1 MTDQTNNPPFS
12 IQPVLENEATRL
24 VPLKE
29 ADFERLYTVASD
41 PKIWEMHPNKNRYE
55 PEVFRIFFEGAIESG
70 GAFLI
75 FDKPGEALAGSSRFY
90 NYNATDNSI
99 FIGYTFYAVQYW
111 GTGLNT
117 QVKQLM
123 LDYIFQFLNTIYFH
137 IGAENYRSQKAI
149 EKLNAV
155 KIKEEW
161 VAYHGEPDRL
171 NFVYKI
177 SRKQDFPGKIQ
188 PLNY

>member
-1 MTDQTNNPPFS
+1 MPFS
-12 IQPVLENEATRL
+12 IQPVLENEVVKL

-29 ADFERLYTVASD
+29 TDFERLYAVASD
-41 PKIWEMHPNKNRYE
+41 PKVWEMHPNKNRYE
-55 PEVFRIFFEGAIESG
+55 PEVFRAFFEGAIESG

-75 FDKPGEALAGSSRFY
+75 FDKLSGELAGSSRFY
-90 NYNATDNSI
+90 NYSAEENSI
-99 FIGYTFYAVQYW
+99 FIGYTFYAVKCW
-111 GTGLNT
+111 GTGFNT
-117 QVKQLM
+117 QVKHLM
-123 LDYIFQFLNTIYFH
+123 LDYIFQFVNTVYFH

-161 VAYHGEPDRL
+161 VTYQGEPDRL

-177 SRKQDFPGKIQ
+177 SRE
-188 PLNY
+188 